1 MATGSAF
8 KTPDYGKLHKAL
20 GANSL
25 VKSAITTIPKLT
37 GNEDYTNWSD
47 HVVAVLK
54 YCGIEK
60 ILTGDWA
67 QPPVTTNDVDSEY
80 NAAEWTALDSWI
92 ALHLNLSD
100 AVRSQVRHL
109 VTSHAKWAELK
120 KLFKPTS
127 ATSITLHL
135 TSIVNVRFDESMKFE
150 DFVASKCEHNRLL
163 GELGG
168 KSLPDSYIA
177 ILIRSGLPEHLKQ
190 TVAHIPDDTIT
201 TDQIVNII
209 RSRQQ
214 ESMINTMQASPS
226 DTALLGHHNKS
237 KQKKRDFQPCKT
249 PGCPRPS
256 THPTQNC
263 WAPGG
268 PKHDPNRQ
276 RKSNRR
282 NKERAHKADE
292 DDDDD
297 DDGSTTSMNIHIDR
311 SFITKSD
318 SNLLYVSPPE
328 WSTSSSAS
336 QAYLAKGSAPI
347 IIDSGTTSHIHN
359 ERLDF
364 SSLDKDDT
372 NNITHW
378 VHRTLFVINN

>member
-1 MATGSAF
+1 MATNSMS
-8 KTPDYGKLHKAL
+8 KPPEYGKLHKAL

-25 VKSAITTIPKLT
+25 VKSAIMTIPKLT

-47 HVVAVLK
+47 QVVAALK

-67 QPPVTTNDVDSEY
+67 QPPVTANDADSEY

-100 AVRSQVRHL
+100 TVRSQVRHL
-109 VTSHAKWAELK
+109 ATSHAKWAELK

-135 TSIVNVRFDESMKFE
+135 TSIINICFDELMKFE
-150 DFVASKCEHNRLL
+150 DFVVSKCEHNQLL

-168 KSLPDSYIA
+168 KSLPDSYIT

-190 TVAHIPDDTIT
+190 SIAHIPDDTIT

-226 DTALLGHHNKS
+226 DTALLGHHKS
-237 KQKKRDFQPCKT
+237 KQKKRDFQP
-249 PGCPRPS
+249 
-256 THPTQNC
+256 
-263 WAPGG
+263 
-268 PKHDPNRQ
+268 
-276 RKSNRR
+276 
-282 NKERAHKADE
+282 
-292 DDDDD
+292 
-297 DDGSTTSMNIHIDR
+297 
-311 SFITKSD
+311 
-318 SNLLYVSPPE
+318 
-328 WSTSSSAS
+328 
-336 QAYLAKGSAPI
+336 
-347 IIDSGTTSHIHN
+347 
-359 ERLDF
+359 
-364 SSLDKDDT
+364 
-372 NNITHW
+372 
-378 VHRTLFVINN
+378 